1 MDVGVVDLVEER
13 VEERVEDVNQGVERV
28 EEDVKEE
35 DKYIINIKL
44 LYMTDLIGCE
54 DYEDKRLC
62 YLLKYAP
69 LTWTNLSL
77 VALVLSY
84 LLKMNNKV
92 KYYITCSVILN
103 SVLGIVWTEF
113 LGKEK
118 LMNLFNLSNK
128 SVIFYD
134 TLIHFIPLYL
144 ILKNYSPPKTSLYEN
159 LMAIIIFSIFVHLY
173 DNILSIKK
181 MYLSV
186 KLLKNSSKTVNIMF
200 YILCY
205 LVIISLYKRKFTL

>member
-1 MDVGVVDLVEER
+1 
-13 VEERVEDVNQGVERV
+13 
-28 EEDVKEE
+28 
-35 DKYIINIKL
+35 
-44 LYMTDLIGCE
+44 MTELIGCE

-84 LLKMNNKV
+84 VLKMNNKM

-103 SVLGIVWTEF
+103 SVLGFIWTEF
-113 LGKEK
+113 LGKDK
-118 LMNLFNLSNK
+118 LMNLFNLSNI
-128 SVIFYD
+128 SVLVYD
-134 TLIHFIPLYL
+134 TLIHLIPLYL
-144 ILKNYSPPKTSLYEN
+144 ILKNYSPPKISLYEN
-159 LMAIIIFSIFVHLY
+159 MMAIIIFSILVVLY
-173 DNILSIKK
+173 DNVLGINK

-186 KLLKNSSKTVNIMF
+186 RLLKNSSKTVNIMF